1 MVRCSCFVVALLVLC
16 VCLFFVCVCVT
27 FCVSVFVCCVI
38 FSPFRCGCFVLFV
51 YLFVFC
57 LFFVCC
63 LFVCLLLILLF
74 SNFSSTGRI
83 KTGSLFTNEE
93 PSSIRRTLEPFQRQS
108 WETSERRCGAHMG
121 FSERI
126 DNILH

>member
-1 MVRCSCFVVALLVLC
+1 MVRCSCVVVALLVLW
-16 VCLFFVCVCVT
+16 VFFLGFFVCVCDVLR
-27 FCVSVFVCCVI
+27 FCFRLLCDI
-38 FSPFRCGCFVLFV
+38 FPLSLWLFCFV
-51 YLFVFC
+51 Y
-57 LFFVCC
+57 
-63 LFVCLLLILLF
+63 LFVCLLLFLLF

-108 WETSERRCGAHMG
+108 WETSERRGGAHMG